1 MTTIQLINLIIKAH
15 NKKEIIKLLN
25 ANRIPI
31 NKSKY
36 C

>member
-1 MTTIQLINLIIKAH
+1 MTTIQLICLIIKAH
-15 NKKEIIKLLN
+15 SKKEIIRLLN

>member
-1 MTTIQLINLIIKAH
+1 MTTIQLMELIVSSR
-15 NKKEIIKLLN
+15 NKREISKLLN

-31 NKSKY
+31 EKSKY